1 MTVVFTTCEFLL
13 NRNRQ
18 TARANGNPG
27 GAKSLRSYWALLAEL
42 PIHVTWSN
50 TEQVKKALR
59 DLQTAGFISGYVSGQ
74 GVSQWKRLSGGFFG
88 SPGRTPL

>member
-1 MTVVFTTCEFLL
+1 MTVVFTNLRISLEPETDRLPELMAIL
-13 NRNRQ
+13 EEL
-18 TARANGNPG
+18 RAC
-27 GAKSLRSYWALLAEL
+27 GAIGRFLAEL

-74 GVSQWKRLSGGFFG
+74 GVSQVEAFKRWVF
-88 SPGRTPL
+88 R